1 MKKGF
6 MKKGMK
12 LWLVGMIAALC
23 LIPGI
28 PSKAD
33 REKGRNSL

>member
-1 MKKGF
+1 MKNGF

-23 LIPGI
+23 HIPVI
-28 PSKAD
+28 PRKA
-33 REKGRNSL
+33 EKKEEITY